1 MLLFSFTVVFLM
13 LGAGVG
19 VQPAPAHAQS
29 ELRLPL
35 GAEWRST
42 LAQIEQLPS
51 LERQA
56 DGSLKVSTTI
66 RSGPEIVLYA
76 TWQARTIT
84 FRIDRNFGLYALG
97 IEFVPE
103 AVQHAPET
111 DDSELPD
118 LTYRAPMRL
127 AVVNKYGRPQA
138 LTSQWDDL
146 DASPLPDAGWKKANV
161 IDWSYAMSWL
171 VWRGQE
177 TRIAVG
183 EQEVWYVSRALLNR
197 RRRARALL
205 EQHALTAHGV
215 DLVRQ
220 AEHQQRLDRARGAIP
235 TRAEALEPL
244 L

>member
-1 MLLFSFTVVFLM
+1 MLLFSLTVVSLL
-13 LGAGVG
+13 LGSICSL
-19 VQPAPAHAQS
+19 AHAQS

-35 GAEWRST
+35 GVEWQST

-51 LERQA
+51 LEREA
-56 DGSLKVSTTI
+56 DGSLKAAATI

-76 TWQARTIT
+76 TWQERTII

-111 DDSELPD
+111 DDAELRD
-118 LTYRAPMRL
+118 LEYRAPMRV
-127 AVVNKYGRPQA
+127 AVVNKYGRPQG
-138 LTSQWDDL
+138 LTNQWDGL
-146 DASPLPDAGWKKANV
+146 DVSPLPDSDWKKTSV
-161 IDWSYAMSWL
+161 TDWSYALSWL
-171 VWRGQE
+171 VWNGQA

-183 EQEVWYVSRALLNR
+183 EQEVWYVSQAQLDR
-197 RRRARALL
+197 RTQARALL
-205 EQHALTAHGV
+205 EQRALAVQGV

-220 AEHQQRLDRARGAIP
+220 AERQQRLNRARDAIP